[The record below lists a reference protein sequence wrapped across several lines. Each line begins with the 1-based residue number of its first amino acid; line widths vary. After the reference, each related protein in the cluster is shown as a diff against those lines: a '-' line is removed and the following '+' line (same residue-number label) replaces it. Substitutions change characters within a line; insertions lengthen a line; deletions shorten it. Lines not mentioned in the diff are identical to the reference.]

1 METSPGPVQL
11 VAALEGLGG
20 AHPGQLVLVLEE
32 EPWLPGRQRPGHYH
46 ELFWSQTL
54 LVVSHGGHL
63 GCDHPDFRDDTRRSF
78 LLR

>member
-32 EPWLPGRQRPGHYH
+32 EPWLPGRQRPGHCRD
-46 ELFWSQTL
+46 LF
-54 LVVSHGGHL
+54 
-63 GCDHPDFRDDTRRSF
+63 
-78 LLR
+78 